1 MVELTLPKNSVVKQG
16 KTFREKGDKGKQ
28 VKIDVYRWNRDSG
41 KNPCIDTFWINVK
54 NLGPYGLRCAKLY

>member
-28 VKIDVYRWNRDSG
+28 IKIDVYRWNRDSG
-41 KNPCIDTFWINVK
+41 KNPCIDTF
-54 NLGPYGLRCAKLY
+54 GLMLRI